1 MKDAHGP
8 DAAPA
13 RYQLADTEQEG
24 TDSASHKALDG
35 AAAAQGGPDIGRK
48 DPDVRPL
55 AADDAYARL
64 RAGERL
70 DLDRL
75 DDHLAGRA
83 HHLEA
88 RHGELLDGT
97 LRQHAT
103 AHVVRVGGQ
112 PEADGREVLLVLIDE
127 IGREL
132 R

>member
-83 HHLEA
+83 LHFDAGASQLVEPAALVVNRRVHGRHL
-88 RHGELLDGT
+88 
-97 LRQHAT
+97 
-103 AHVVRVGGQ
+103 
-112 PEADGREVLLVLIDE
+112 
-127 IGREL
+127 
-132 R
+132 